1 MEYTGAGN
9 LYKENV
15 MTEAEVKRIPTS
27 QDYEDPEG
35 VEQGEPVDLGEYPID
50 SVLIRTENRTVYDVV
65 RRMQK
70 EQYILDPD
78 FQRDF
83 VWDSTRQSRL
93 IQSALMRIPLP
104 VFYLAEQPDG
114 RVVVVDGLQR
124 LTTFYRFLNDRFAL
138 SGLAESGAELNGKY
152 FRDLPPKFQTRL
164 EDTNLT
170 LYLIDAKVP
179 ERARLDIFE
188 RVNSGVPL
196 SRQQM
201 RNCLYV
207 GNATRWLKVQS
218 QSEWFKRATT
228 GSLNPDT
235 MRDREAI
242 NRFCGFYLMGANTY
256 KGDMDDFLR
265 QTLEIMNG
273 MSDEDLDTMTAAFE
287 LSMKNNYHVFDRYAF
302 RKHTSQNEKRSVINI
317 ALFDVMSV
325 QMTKYPESYVRSH
338 KGHIQQLFYRL
349 MNDDEFSTIITIST
363 NSLSRVHR
371 RFEIVDQVFQELPD
385 AH

>member
-1 MEYTGAGN
+1 
-9 LYKENV
+9 
-15 MTEAEVKRIPTS
+15 MTEAEVKRVTTA
-27 QDYEDPEG
+27 QDDEELEG
-35 VEQGEPVDLGEYPID
+35 YDQEEPVDLGEYPID

-83 VWDSTRQSRL
+83 VWKSKKQSRL

-114 RVVVVDGLQR
+114 KIVVVDGLQR
-124 LTTFYRFLNDRFAL
+124 LTTFYRYLNDEFAL
-138 SGLAESGAELNGKY
+138 SSLAESGADLNGKY

-207 GNATRWLKVQS
+207 GKATRWLKAQA
-218 QSEWFKRATT
+218 QSEWFKEATT
-228 GSLNPDT
+228 RSLNPDS

-242 NRFCGFYLMGANTY
+242 NRFCGFYLLGVDQY

-265 QTLEIMNG
+265 QTLEHMN
-273 MSDEDLDTMTAAFE
+273 MLKDAELERMAEAFE
-287 LSMKNNYHVFDRYAF
+287 LSMKNNHHVFERYAF
-302 RKHTSQNEKRSVINI
+302 RKHTSQDGRRSVINI

-325 QMTKYPESYVRSH
+325 QMTKYSEAYVRSH

-349 MNDDEFSTIITIST
+349 MSDDEFSTIITIST

>member
-1 MEYTGAGN
+1 MA
-9 LYKENV
+9 
-15 MTEAEVKRIPTS
+15 EAEATQVTTL
-27 QDYEDPEG
+27 QNYEDPEG
-35 VEQGEPVDLGEYPID
+35 IEQGEPVDLGEYPID
-50 SVLIRTENRTVYDVV
+50 SVLIRTENRTVFDVI
-65 RRMQK
+65 RRMDK
-70 EQYILDPD
+70 SQYILDPD

-83 VWDSTRQSRL
+83 VWDATRQSRL

-124 LTTFYRFLNDRFAL
+124 LTTFYRYLNDRFAL
-138 SGLAESGAELNGKY
+138 SGLADSGVDLNGKY

-207 GNATRWLKVQS
+207 GNATRWLKAQA
-218 QSEWFKRATT
+218 QSEWFRKTTT

-242 NRFCGFYLMGANTY
+242 NRFCGFYLLGAEKY

-273 MSDEDLDTMTAAFE
+273 LEDVELDRMAEAFE
-287 LSMKNNYHVFDRYAF
+287 RSMKNNHHVFGRYAF
-302 RKHTSQNEKRSVINI
+302 RKHTSQHEKRSVINI

-325 QMTKYPESYVRSH
+325 KMTEYSEAYVRTH
-338 KGHIQQLFYRL
+338 RERIKQLFYQL
-349 MNDDEFSTIITIST
+349 MHNGDFSAAITIST
-363 NSLSRVHR
+363 NSLSRVSL
-371 RFEIVDQVFQELPD
+371 RFDIVNRMFQELPN
-385 AH
+385 A